1 MRNIFL
7 FIQRYFVLLC
17 FLVLQAVALYM
28 LFQYNRYH
36 KAAFSGVAHELT
48 GRINKQVDKVD
59 DYFHLREEN
68 RRVHQMNDS
77 LINLLRSNFANTDTS
92 VKLVTDSL
100 KINDTTKSV
109 RRYYWRPAKVVYGT
123 TGFEKNYI
131 QLNSGSNQGV
141 ADNMAVLSSN
151 GTLVGLVVNVS
162 PNFSQVMTLLHTQ
175 SQVQASL
182 KNSNVFGK
190 LEWDTKDP
198 RFVFLKGISRDVE
211 VKRGDSVLT
220 SIYSYNYPPGFLIGT
235 IASISTDKAS
245 GFYLLKVKTATNFS
259 ALQQVFVVENLQ
271 RIEQV
276 KLDEDTR
283 KKMDQQKK

>member
-36 KAAFSGVAHELT
+36 KAAFGGVANEIT
-48 GRINKQVDKVD
+48 GKINTQVDKVD

-77 LINLLRSNFANTDTS
+77 LINLLRSNFAITDTT

-100 KINDTTKSV
+100 LINDTTKSV
-109 RRYYWRPAKVVYGT
+109 RRYFWRPAKVVYGT
-123 TGFEKNYI
+123 TGFEKNYF
-131 QLNSGSNQGV
+131 QLNSGYKQGV
-141 ADNMAVLSSN
+141 RDNMAVLSSN

-190 LEWDTKDP
+190 LEWDAKDP

-211 VKRGDSVLT
+211 VKKGDSVLT

-235 IASISTDKAS
+235 IAGISMDKAT
-245 GFYLLKVKTATNFS
+245 GFYLLKVRTATDFS

-271 RIEQV
+271 RDEQV
-276 KLDEDTR
+276 KLDEETR
-283 KKMDQQKK
+283 KKMDQQRK

>member
-1 MRNIFL
+1 MRNILL

-17 FLVLQAVALYM
+17 FLVLQAIALYM

-36 KAAFSGVAHELT
+36 KAAFSGIAHEVT

-77 LINLLRSNFANTDTS
+77 LINLLGSNLAATDTS
-92 VKLVTDSL
+92 VKLVSDSL
-100 KINDTTKSV
+100 RVNDSTKSV

-131 QLNSGSNQGV
+131 QLNIGSNQGI

-151 GTLVGLVVNVS
+151 GTLVGLVVNTS

-190 LEWDTKDP
+190 LEWDAKDP
-198 RFVFLKGISRDVE
+198 RFVYLGGISRDVE
-211 VKRGDSVLT
+211 VKKGDSVLT

-271 RIEQV
+271 RDEQL
-276 KLDEDTR
+276 KLDEETK
-283 KKMDQQKK
+283 KKMDQQRK

>member
-17 FLVLQAVALYM
+17 FLVLQGVALYM

-36 KAAFSGVAHELT
+36 KAAFSGVANEIT
-48 GRINKQVDKVD
+48 GKINTQVDKVD

-77 LINLLRSNFANTDTS
+77 LINLLRSNFATTDTT
-92 VKLVTDSL
+92 VKLITDSL
-100 KINDTTKSV
+100 LINDTTKSV
-109 RRYYWRPAKVVYGT
+109 RRYFWRPAKVVYGT

-131 QLNSGSNQGV
+131 QLNSGYNQGV
-141 ADNMAVLSSN
+141 RDNLAVLSSN

-162 PNFSQVMTLLHTQ
+162 PNFSQVMTLLHIQ

-182 KNSNVFGK
+182 KNSSVFGK
-190 LEWDTKDP
+190 LEWDAKDP

-211 VKRGDSVLT
+211 VKKGDSVLT

-245 GFYLLKVKTATNFS
+245 GFYLLKVRTATDFS

-271 RIEQV
+271 RDEQV
-276 KLDEDTR
+276 KLEEETK
-283 KKMDQQKK
+283 KKMDQKK

>member
-36 KAAFSGVAHELT
+36 KAAFSGVAQELT

-77 LINLLRSNFANTDTS
+77 LINLIRSNFVTTDTS

-100 KINDTTKSV
+100 RINDTTKSV
-109 RRYYWRPAKVVYGT
+109 RRYLWRTAKVVYGT

-131 QLNSGSNQGV
+131 QLNSGSKQGIV
-141 ADNMAVLSSN
+141 DNMAVLSSN

-162 PNFSQVMTLLHTQ
+162 PNFSEVMTLLHTQ
-175 SQVQASL
+175 SSVQASL
-182 KNSNVFGK
+182 KKSSALGK
-190 LEWDTKDP
+190 LEWDAKDP

-211 VKRGDSVLT
+211 VKKGDSVLT
-220 SIYSYNYPPGFLIGT
+220 SVYSYNYPPGFLIGT

-245 GFYLLKVKTATNFS
+245 GFYLLKVRTATNFA
-259 ALQQVFVVENLQ
+259 ALQQVFVVENLE
-271 RIEQV
+271 REEQV
-276 KLDEDTR
+276 KLDEDTK
-283 KKMDQQKK
+283 KKMEQQKK